1 MKLFYSDKCTLHNP
15 SFEILSG
22 NAVPYLESPGRMT
35 AIISHLSQLQEHD
48 ESWSW
53 EDVDINA
60 SSEDLLEAVKQ
71 VHQPEY
77 VEYLQNAYGVW
88 VRDGG
93 SKDAVMPETFPHPGL
108 LASSKSKAMY
118 AKDLSPLAKAGLYC
132 FDLSCPITADTFGSA
147 LAAVRVVLSALQYL
161 MSESSIQSRPGVF
174 ALTFVPR
181 LPLVPVVWPDYWAAY
196 RRPPGHHAG
205 PAVCG
210 GYCFF
215 NNIAVAAKCLQSRVP
230 NAKIAIL
237 DIDYHH
243 GNGTQDVFYQDPSV
257 LYVSLHAEGDYPYFT
272 GTAGETGDGPGV
284 GFNLNIPLPQHTTGN
299 AEYLAALRR
308 GLDKILPFG
317 PQWLLVSLGVDT
329 YKDDPLC
336 HFKLTTECYRE
347 IGQEIGSLNLP
358 TLFAMEGGYHID
370 TLGANVGGV
379 LSGFKH
385 ANL

>member
-1 MKLFYSDKCTLHNP
+1 MKLFYSNECTLHNP
-15 SFEILSG
+15 GFEILSG
-22 NAVPYLESPGRMT
+22 NAVPYLESPSRMS
-35 AIISHLSQLQEHD
+35 AIMSHLSQLKEQD
-48 ESWSW
+48 RGWSW
-53 EDVDINA
+53 EDVDGDS
-60 SSEDLLEAVKQ
+60 SSEENLLETIKLA
-71 VHQPEY
+71 HQPEY
-77 VEYLQNAYGVW
+77 VEYLQNAYEIW

-93 SKDAVMPETFPHPGL
+93 SKAQSRVIRKDAVMPETFPHPGL

-118 AKDLSPLAKAGLYC
+118 AKNLSPLAKAGLYC
-132 FDLSCPITADTFGSA
+132 FDLSCPITADTFRSA

-161 MSESSIQSRPGVF
+161 MSEASNQAHPGVF
-174 ALTFVPR
+174 ALT
-181 LPLVPVVWPDYWAAY
+181 
-196 RRPPGHHAG
+196 RPPGHHAG

-215 NNIAVAAKCLQSRVP
+215 NNVAIAAKCLQSRVT
-230 NAKIAIL
+230 NAKVAIL

-243 GNGTQDVFYQDPSV
+243 GNGTQDMFYQDPSV

-272 GTAGETGDGPGV
+272 GTAEEVGDGPGA

-299 AEYLAALRR
+299 MEYITALRQ
-308 GLDKILPFG
+308 GLSRVSQFG

-336 HFKLTTECYRE
+336 HFKLTTECYHQ
-347 IGQEIGSLNLP
+347 IGREIGSLNLP

-379 LSGFKH
+379 LLGFKRTE
-385 ANL
+385 L

>member
-1 MKLFYSDKCTLHNP
+1 MKLFYSNKCTLHNP
-15 SFEILSG
+15 GFEILSG
-22 NAVPYLESPGRMT
+22 NAVPYLESPGRML
-35 AIISHLSQLQEHD
+35 AIMSHLSQGQYA
-48 ESWSW
+48 SWNW
-53 EDVDINA
+53 GDVDA
-60 SSEDLLEAVKQ
+60 SGSTEEDLMNIINL
-71 VHQPEY
+71 VHQSEY
-77 VEYLQNAYGVW
+77 VDYLQNAYEIW

-108 LASSKSKAMY
+108 LASSKSKAMHH
-118 AKDLSPLAKAGLYC
+118 KNLSPLAKAGLYC

-147 LAAVRVVLSALQYL
+147 LAAVRVVLSALRYL
-161 MSESSIQSRPGVF
+161 MSESSNQARSGAF
-174 ALTFVPR
+174 ALT
-181 LPLVPVVWPDYWAAY
+181 
-196 RRPPGHHAG
+196 RPPGHHAG

-215 NNIAVAAKCLQSRVP
+215 NNIAIAAKCLQSRVP

-272 GTAGETGDGPGV
+272 GTAEEVGDGPGM

-299 AEYLAALRR
+299 AEYIAALRQ
-308 GLDKILPFG
+308 GLDRISHFG

-336 HFKLTTECYRE
+336 HFKLTTECYHE
-347 IGQEIGSLNLP
+347 IGREIGSLELP

-379 LSGFKH
+379 LLGFQRTG
-385 ANL
+385 L

>member
-1 MKLFYSDKCTLHNP
+1 
-15 SFEILSG
+15 
-22 NAVPYLESPGRMT
+22 
-35 AIISHLSQLQEHD
+35 
-48 ESWSW
+48 
-53 EDVDINA
+53 
-60 SSEDLLEAVKQ
+60 
-71 VHQPEY
+71 
-77 VEYLQNAYGVW
+77 
-88 VRDGG
+88 
-93 SKDAVMPETFPHPGL
+93 
-108 LASSKSKAMY
+108 
-118 AKDLSPLAKAGLYC
+118 
-132 FDLSCPITADTFGSA
+132 TFGSA

-161 MSESSIQSRPGVF
+161 MSESSIQARPGAF
-174 ALTFVPR
+174 ALT
-181 LPLVPVVWPDYWAAY
+181 
-196 RRPPGHHAG
+196 RPPGHHAS

-230 NAKIAIL
+230 NTKVAIL

-272 GTAGETGDGPGV
+272 GTAEETGDGPGV
-284 GFNLNIPLPQHTTGN
+284 GFNFNIPLPQHTTGN
-299 AEYLAALRR
+299 TEYIAALRR
-308 GLDKILPFG
+308 GLDRISQFG

-358 TLFAMEGGYHID
+358 TLFAMEGGYHIN
-370 TLGANVGGV
+370 TLGVNVGGV

-385 ANL
+385 AGL